1 MQNFRIFYRFFLIYL
16 IWKMRVSTLV
26 NIGAK
31 VDKVK
36 VSILV
41 RIKEFISFL
50 NLSSLA
56 KLYKELF

>member
-1 MQNFRIFYRFFLIYL
+1 
-16 IWKMRVSTLV
+16 MRVSTLV